1 MRRYDLTNVRDDLD
15 LCSDVGRAFVIWG
28 SVFIGI
34 GFTLAV
40 TFFSTLAAS
49 KHPAWL
55 LELAGYGAIL
65 FIALG
70 IGSFWADHKF
80 SKKATITID
89 HVKSRVD
96 SRNFNVRQR
105 ESERDYSVTSR
116 CRYPLVAKA
125 PTLGLA
131 FKDDFDHTLS
141 LGRGGGHTEGC
152 VKLSKEAGIP
162 TYVISRA

>member
-1 MRRYDLTNVRDDLD
+1 MTTPADDQSAIESIVQEVVVGRSEYHVRWGVRRYDLTNVRDDLD

-80 SKKATITID
+80 QQEGD
-89 HVKSRVD
+89 HND
-96 SRNFNVRQR
+96 
-105 ESERDYSVTSR
+105 
-116 CRYPLVAKA
+116 
-125 PTLGLA
+125 
-131 FKDDFDHTLS
+131 
-141 LGRGGGHTEGC
+141 
-152 VKLSKEAGIP
+152 
-162 TYVISRA
+162 